1 MVSRSCIS
9 GYGTNFVPAL
19 NIHRAAGAAG
29 AGLRPARGGGAAA
42 RALLVLAA
50 AARGLGRPPERPG
63 PAADAAAAEPDGV
76 DRRPTAVGGDAL
88 PGVAPGAGL
97 SAHRPG

>member
-29 AGLRPARGGGAAA
+29 AGLRPARGRGAAA

-50 AARGLGRPPERPG
+50 HARGLGRLAGRPG
-63 PAADAAAAEPDGV
+63 AAADAAPAEPDRVHRRRAAERGGV
-76 DRRPTAVGGDAL
+76 P
-88 PGVAPGAGL
+88 APVPPPAPPL
-97 SAHRPG
+97 SPP